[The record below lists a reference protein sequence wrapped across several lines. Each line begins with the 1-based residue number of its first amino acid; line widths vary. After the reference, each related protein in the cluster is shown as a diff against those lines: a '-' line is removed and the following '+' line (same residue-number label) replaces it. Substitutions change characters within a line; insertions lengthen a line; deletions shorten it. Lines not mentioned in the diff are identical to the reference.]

1 MLSPRAAPSL
11 LGFAPPTILVAPL
24 PCVLTSTSCSPAYR
38 PSSVLLRPPPFVLR
52 AREHSDGRTY
62 LGQSAS
68 ASEDY
73 SSRNSCRFVLLAPG
87 VGGEHVLRKRLQK
100 DFSASTMGPCMWD
113 DEGNQSRFSKTH
125 KLMEVCKI
133 YIQAV
138 DGLEVLQRLKVW
150 RTYN

>member
-1 MLSPRAAPSL
+1 M
-11 LGFAPPTILVAPL
+11 
-24 PCVLTSTSCSPAYR
+24 STSAK
-38 PSSVLLRPPPFVLR
+38 SSSSAFRKI
-52 AREHSDGRTY
+52 AEHSDGRTY

-68 ASEDY
+68 ASADY
-73 SSRNSCRFVLLAPG
+73 SSRTSCRFVLL
-87 VGGEHVLRKRLQK
+87 RLQK
-100 DFSASTMGPCMWD
+100 DFSASAMGPCMWD